1 MFYFYIL
8 YTRYQDI
15 KHIKYE
21 CKHWTWT
28 NT

>member
-15 KHIKYE
+15 KHIKHEY
-21 CKHWTWT
+21 KHWTWT